1 MPSPPRAASLASN
14 ETFFNGRVFFRLC
27 AWASAAMLAL
37 VLAVAAGR
45 TELGSQRFRAAV
57 TAIFSA
63 PDERDPDLSRQI
75 AALSTGVE
83 REMQRQAEMIRVLA
97 MERGAAAE
105 RVAGL
110 ERQVNEL
117 GTALTRTTARLEADL
132 KTAQQVAAA
141 AASAASAARMPPP
154 REEAPPA
161 AVPTRTS
168 SGREPS
174 ASLVQAAA
182 AAREAPPA
190 TTVPPPA
197 NAPAAIAAAAPTHTG
212 SISNTPSAGSEATG
226 PSGMIRPF
234 PTQQGPNG
242 HATAARSPLFPS
254 NPLMTTGIFEN
265 QIEPGAIS
273 TEFGVDLGP
282 ASTIDALRTRWS
294 EIKASQSPL
303 FDNLRPLVVL
313 KDGGR
318 SGQQLHLV
326 AGPFANTAASARL
339 CAVLSGSGITCRASV
354 YEGQHLLPR

>member
-83 REMQRQAEMIRVLA
+83 KEMQRQAEMIRVLA

-110 ERQVNEL
+110 ERQINEL
-117 GTALTRTTARLEADL
+117 GTALARTTARLEADL

-141 AASAASAARMPPP
+141 AASAASAARVPLP
-154 REEAPPA
+154 REETQPA
-161 AVPTRTS
+161 TVPARTS
-168 SGREPS
+168 SAREPTG
-174 ASLVQAAA
+174 SLVQAAA
-182 AAREAPPA
+182 AAREPPPPPTTAPPA
-190 TTVPPPA
+190 NT
-197 NAPAAIAAAAPTHTG
+197 PAAIAAAAPAHTG
-212 SISNTPSAGSEATG
+212 SISSTPPAPSDATG
-226 PSGMIRPF
+226 PSGMMRPF
-234 PTQQGPNG
+234 PIQPASNG
-242 HATAARSPLFPS
+242 HAAASRSPLFPS

-265 QIEPGAIS
+265 QVEPGVIS

-282 ASTIDALRTRWS
+282 ASTIEALRTRWS

-303 FDNLRPLVVL
+303 FDNLKPLVVL

-326 AGPFANTAASARL
+326 AGPFANTAASTRL

>member
-45 TELGSQRFRAAV
+45 TELGSQRLRAAV
-57 TAIFSA
+57 SAIFSA
-63 PDERDPDLSRQI
+63 PDERNPDLSRQI
-75 AALSTGVE
+75 AALSAGVE
-83 REMQRQAEMIRVLA
+83 KEMQRQAEMIRVLA

-110 ERQVNEL
+110 ERQINEL

-141 AASAASAARMPPP
+141 AASAASAARVPLP

-161 AVPTRTS
+161 TVLARTS
-168 SGREPS
+168 SAREPTG
-174 ASLVQAAA
+174 SLVQAAA
-182 AAREAPPA
+182 AAHEPPPSATAPPA
-190 TTVPPPA
+190 NT
-197 NAPAAIAAAAPTHTG
+197 PAAITAAAPAHTG
-212 SISNTPSAGSEATG
+212 SISSTPPGTEATG
-226 PSGMIRPF
+226 PSGMMRQF
-234 PTQQGPNG
+234 PTQPGSGG
-242 HATAARSPLFPS
+242 HVATARSPLFPS

-265 QIEPGAIS
+265 QVEPGAIS

-282 ASTIDALRTRWS
+282 ASTIEALRTRWS

-326 AGPFANTAASARL
+326 AGPFANTAASTRL